1 LLQFARY
8 GGGQAAFG
16 RKGITGRLHL
26 IRRELIVRK
35 IQLVYSNPVPGMED
49 EFNEWYSSRHVHEI
63 LRVPGYL
70 SAQRFRVTRHPIGG
84 SGDSGP
90 EPFKY
95 LALYE
100 VEGDPEEIL
109 ARFEEARIAGRITSS
124 PALDPVFSG
133 NFYEAVGE
141 KVVQR

>member
-1 LLQFARY
+1 RY
-8 GGGQAAFG
+8 GGDQAAFG

-70 SAQRFRVTRHPIGG
+70 SAQRFRVTRHP
-84 SGDSGP
+84 
-90 EPFKY
+90 
-95 LALYE
+95 
-100 VEGDPEEIL
+100 
-109 ARFEEARIAGRITSS
+109 
-124 PALDPVFSG
+124 
-133 NFYEAVGE
+133 VGE

>member
-1 LLQFARY
+1 M
-8 GGGQAAFG
+8 
-16 RKGITGRLHL
+16 
-26 IRRELIVRK
+26 RK

-49 EFNEWYSSRHVHEI
+49 EFNEWYSDRHVHEI

-84 SGDSGP
+84 SGQR
-90 EPFKY
+90 
-95 LALYE
+95 AR
-100 VEGDPEEIL
+100 GDPEEIL
-109 ARFEEARIAGRITSS
+109 ARFEEARIAGQITSS

-141 KVVQR
+141 KVVKR

>member
-1 LLQFARY
+1 M
-8 GGGQAAFG
+8 
-16 RKGITGRLHL
+16 
-26 IRRELIVRK
+26 RK

-49 EFNEWYSSRHVHEI
+49 EFNEWYSDRHVHEF

-90 EPFKY
+90 EPFQY
-95 LALYE
+95 LAL
-100 VEGDPEEIL
+100 DP
-109 ARFEEARIAGRITSS
+109 A
-124 PALDPVFSG
+124 FSG

-141 KVVQR
+141 KVVKR

>member
-1 LLQFARY
+1 
-8 GGGQAAFG
+8 
-16 RKGITGRLHL
+16 
-26 IRRELIVRK
+26 VRK

-90 EPFKY
+90 EPFQY

-124 PALDPVFSG
+124 PALAPVFSG

>member
-1 LLQFARY
+1 M
-8 GGGQAAFG
+8 
-16 RKGITGRLHL
+16 
-26 IRRELIVRK
+26 RK

-70 SAQRFRVTRHPIGG
+70 S
-84 SGDSGP
+84 
-90 EPFKY
+90 
-95 LALYE
+95 
-100 VEGDPEEIL
+100 
-109 ARFEEARIAGRITSS
+109 GRITSS

-133 NFYEAVGE
+133 NFYEAIGE

>member
-1 LLQFARY
+1 MVFGPARSRDP
-8 GGGQAAFG
+8 ASP
-16 RKGITGRLHL
+16 RIPERTT
-26 IRRELIVRK
+26 
-35 IQLVYSNPVPGMED
+35 VPGD
-49 EFNEWYSSRHVHEI
+49 QAPDRRI
-63 LRVPGYL
+63 
-70 SAQRFRVTRHPIGG
+70 
-84 SGDSGP
+84 GDSGP
-90 EPFKY
+90 EPFQY

-141 KVVQR
+141 KVVKR

>member
-1 LLQFARY
+1 M
-8 GGGQAAFG
+8 
-16 RKGITGRLHL
+16 
-26 IRRELIVRK
+26 RK
-35 IQLVYSNPVPGMED
+35 IQLVYSNPVPGLED
-49 EFNEWYSSRHVHEI
+49 EFNEWYSDRHVHEI

-70 SAQRFRVTRHPIGG
+70 SAQRFRVTRHRVGG
-84 SGDSGP
+84 ATDSGTP
-90 EPFKY
+90 GPFQY

-109 ARFEEARIAGRITSS
+109 ARFGESLSAGQITSS

-141 KVVQR
+141 KVVRR